1 MTQDERLSILKIL
14 RPIPDPVIV
23 ELGAYHGEDF
33 EGLLGKEMKH
43 VMIEPDPENYDRIR
57 RFGRRRLI
65 RCAIGAVN
73 GIRRFHRSSGDHGS
87 GSLLRPT
94 GHLKHFP
101 QITFDNSLNV
111 PVCTLDALFSGEM
124 ILHADLLWVDIQGA
138 EAEMIRGGSY
148 ALSRTRY
155 LFMEAEE
162 VEFYEGQVLRPE
174 LLKML
179 PDWTLVETF
188 DYNVLLRN
196 EKFAA

>member
-1 MTQDERLSILKIL
+1 MTEAERLTISKIL
-14 RPIPDPVIV
+14 HPIADPVIV

-33 EGLLGKEMKH
+33 EGLLGKEMLH
-43 VMIEPDPENYDRIR
+43 IMVEPDLANYVHIR
-57 RFGRRRLI
+57 NRGKRRLY
-65 RCAIGAVN
+65 RCAIGEKS
-73 GIRRFHRSSGDHGS
+73 GFRTFYRSDGDHGS
-87 GSLLRPT
+87 GSILRPT

-101 QITFDNSLNV
+101 HIHFNDSVTV
-111 PVCTLDALFSGEM
+111 PCCALDDIFSGDKLSQ
-124 ILHADLLWVDIQGA
+124 IDLLWVDIQGA

-162 VEFYEGQVLRPE
+162 VEFYDGQVLRPE